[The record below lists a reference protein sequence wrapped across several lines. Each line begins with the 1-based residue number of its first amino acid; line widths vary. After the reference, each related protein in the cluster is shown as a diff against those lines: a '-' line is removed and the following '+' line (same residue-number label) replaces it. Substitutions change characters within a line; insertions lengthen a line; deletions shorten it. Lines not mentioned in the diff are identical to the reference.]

1 MKRTKLFEYC
11 QIMAALFLLSGTG
24 IFLCSC
30 GDEDK
35 DIENE
40 ITPPNSG
47 SGSDNEK
54 PTHPQNDGNEID
66 IFAEINYDE
75 MVYVEG
81 GTFTMGGTAEQGSD
95 AEDDEYPTHRVTLSS
110 YYIGKYEVTQA
121 LWEYVM
127 LYNGKAADGTQLVP
141 IQPYFYDAPDSDC
154 GKGENYPVYY
164 ISYDDIVGYF
174 LPRLN
179 KITGKK
185 FRLLTEAEW
194 EYAARG
200 GNKSKGYKYSGS
212 NNIDAVAW
220 YNADRIYEVGRKAPN
235 ELGLYDMS
243 GNVAEWCSDWYGS
256 YTEEAQTNPTGPFS
270 GSYRV
275 IRGGSCFYE
284 TVVCRV
290 SYRERTQSDDW
301 DDDWG
306 VRLAISVEDD
316 DDNDNENGNENDKP
330 EPPTTNETDIFSTV
344 SYDEMVY
351 VEGGT
356 FTMGGTPEQ
365 DPDTNDDEYPTHSV
379 TLSSYYIGKYEVTQ
393 GLWKTVMGSIPSY
406 VKDTEDNL
414 PVYFATRSMS
424 LEFIKK
430 LNEQTG
436 RKFRLP
442 TEAEW
447 EYAARGGNKS
457 KGYKYSG
464 NNNIDDVAWNIDNS
478 DISRHKVGCKASN
491 ELGLYDIAVM

>member
-95 AEDDEYPTHRVTLSS
+95 AEDDEYPTHR
-110 YYIGKYEVTQA
+110 
-121 LWEYVM
+121 
-127 LYNGKAADGTQLVP
+127 
-141 IQPYFYDAPDSDC
+141 
-154 GKGENYPVYY
+154 
-164 ISYDDIVGYF
+164 
-174 LPRLN
+174 
-179 KITGKK
+179 
-185 FRLLTEAEW
+185 
-194 EYAARG
+194 
-200 GNKSKGYKYSGS
+200 
-212 NNIDAVAW
+212 
-220 YNADRIYEVGRKAPN
+220 
-235 ELGLYDMS
+235 
-243 GNVAEWCSDWYGS
+243 
-256 YTEEAQTNPTGPFS
+256 
-270 GSYRV
+270 
-275 IRGGSCFYE
+275 
-284 TVVCRV
+284 
-290 SYRERTQSDDW
+290 
-301 DDDWG
+301 
-306 VRLAISVEDD
+306 
-316 DDNDNENGNENDKP
+316 
-330 EPPTTNETDIFSTV
+330 
-344 SYDEMVY
+344 
-351 VEGGT
+351 
-356 FTMGGTPEQ
+356 
-365 DPDTNDDEYPTHSV
+365 V